1 MICLKNHSNK
11 KIVTAIL
18 IAGLGLSLF
27 TGIIQESACAQSISG
42 PALPDLGTQRVY
54 LIGNPAGIDP
64 QKISDE
70 IGRVERSSRQ
80 KYYVVVVRNAGKGA
94 SSARDFMDS
103 MGPQWVKQS
112 ASKGITFDTKRGVVI
127 LVDLEN
133 RKIVM
138 HGGTELR
145 QDYDFRDPYLDR
157 ELIVP
162 HFRPLAQKGD
172 MTRAITE
179 LIVQTDR
186 WVASKEKTSPVEE
199 SPVDQ
204 KVIPNTQTQPQLPRY
219 YWTKTN
225 LTGFA
230 VLTLV
235 VVGAI
240 VGIKLKRRKRYRDSV
255 IVQFQEYRSRTVSL
269 MERLDDLRKHHSNL
283 LTLDPSFKQPLAGK
297 TLAVY
302 EGLGTELN
310 SLWDKWLS
318 LMDVWERA
326 NRLVKSSRSYDL
338 KKINEA
344 KSLLDQEGK
353 YDGIE
358 ERVELCAKQ
367 LEELSQAHTT
377 AAQKRLEVLAQIA
390 GLQKQLEQ
398 VTQSELSI
406 KPYEGTLS
414 LVDGLVRQAEPLAV
428 NDPLESVETLD
439 EALATIDNVS
449 TTVNDV
455 LSLLERSEHL
465 ETRLQASSKE
475 VSELRRS
482 GYKLT
487 EREANPDLK
496 VEKIRHLLEMMQVS
510 LQRAETSSALKA
522 LEEAEATAQSA
533 DSDVKRF
540 VDSKA
545 ECPKR
550 ILEGNEELAKLEIR
564 IHETDPL
571 INELNQSFAHGSFES
586 VEENIERAKDLEKSA
601 RSLLEKSLVDSSEA
615 TQNYLSAL
623 ESANKASEMVGRAN
637 EALTA
642 LVNRHGELLELSI
655 STKSGLREL
664 DLKTRELQERFQAS
678 SQVIGAEARNSFDHL
693 IQLIV
698 QISNGMRAGRPD
710 WVQLD
715 RQFQAA
721 VKGLELT
728 KSQAE
733 EDIEGGR
740 KLAERYQE
748 VRQRERSVGQLLQ
761 VENKC
766 RPPAIQRYRQ
776 ANDLLSRFDNSNE
789 LDATDWDSRLR
800 WVDEVAENLDRAEEL
815 ANQDINLANGA
826 AAEIE
831 AAANSIRKMQ
841 ACLSPGVS
849 INLNASESLL
859 AQAHGMIS
867 AQNYEAAIDA
877 AQQAEH
883 AASVAWNQ
891 AEHQTRRRQMQTDR
905 SVVMGDP
912 SILIGTMEAARTAT
926 EQWSRSSGNAG
937 GTNDKGWTSDN
948 SSSSWGERD
957 SSGGGSRSS
966 ESSW

>member
-18 IAGLGLSLF
+18 IAGLGFSLL
-27 TGIIQESACAQSISG
+27 TGMIQKSAFAQSISG
-42 PALPDLGTQRVY
+42 SALPDLGTQRVY
-54 LIGNPAGIDP
+54 LIGNPPGLDAK
-64 QKISDE
+64 KISDE

-80 KYYVVVVRNAGKGA
+80 KYYVVVVRNAGKGS
-94 SSARDFMDS
+94 SSAREFMDS
-103 MGPQWVKQS
+103 MGPQWVRQS
-112 ASKGITFDTKRGVVI
+112 ASKGIPFDTKRGVVI

-186 WVASKEKTSPVEE
+186 WVASKVKTSPAEE

-204 KVIPNTQTQPQLPRY
+204 KVIPNSQTQPQFPRS
-219 YWTKTN
+219 YWTKTK

-235 VVGAI
+235 VVGTV

-255 IVQFQEYRSRTVSL
+255 MVQFQEYRSKTVSL
-269 MERLDDLRKHHSNL
+269 MERLDELRKNHSNL

-326 NRLVKSSRSYDL
+326 NKLVKSSRSYDL
-338 KKINEA
+338 KQINEA

-358 ERVELCAKQ
+358 ERVELCATQ
-367 LEELSQAHTT
+367 LEDLSQAHAT
-377 AAQKRLEVLAQIA
+377 AAQKRLDVIAQIA

-414 LVDGLVRQAEPLAV
+414 LVDGLVRQAEPLAA

-439 EALATIDNVS
+439 EALATIDKVS

-455 LSLLERSEHL
+455 LSLLERSEQL

-487 EREANPDLK
+487 EREADPDLK
-496 VEKIRHLLEMMQVS
+496 VEKIRHLLEMIQVS

-540 VDSKA
+540 VDAKA

-550 ILEGNEELAKLEIR
+550 ILEGNEELAKLEVR
-564 IHETDPL
+564 IHETAPL
-571 INELNQSFAHGSFES
+571 ISELNQGFAHGSFES
-586 VEENIERAKDLEKSA
+586 VAENIERAEELEKSA
-601 RSLLEKSLVDSSEA
+601 RSLLEKSFVDSAAA

-623 ESANKASEMVGRAN
+623 ESANKASEMVGRGN

-642 LVNRHGELLELSI
+642 LVNRHSELLELSI

-664 DLKTRELQERFQAS
+664 DLKTRELQERFQAN

-698 QISNGMRAGRPD
+698 QISNGMRSGKPD

-733 EDIEGGR
+733 EDIAGGR

-748 VRQRERSVGQLLQ
+748 VRQRERFVGQLLQ
-761 VENKC
+761 MENKD
-766 RPPAIQRYRQ
+766 RPPANQRYQ
-776 ANDLLSRFDNSNE
+776 KANELLRRFENSNE
-789 LDATDWDSRLR
+789 LDPTDWDSRLR
-800 WVDEVAENLDRAEEL
+800 WVEEVAENLDRAEEL
-815 ANQDINLANGA
+815 ANQDINLANGSVAEIA
-826 AAEIE
+826 AAGQ
-831 AAANSIRKMQ
+831 SIRKVQ
-841 ACLSPGVS
+841 AYHSSGISVNLS
-849 INLNASESLL
+849 ASENLL
-859 AQAHGMIS
+859 AQAQSMLS
-867 AQNYEAAIDA
+867 AQNYEAAIEA

-883 AASVAWNQ
+883 SASVAWNQ
-891 AEHQTRRRQMQTDR
+891 AQHEARRRQMQTDR

-912 SILIGTMEAARTAT
+912 SILIGTIEAARRAA
-926 EQWSRSSGNAG
+926 EQWSRSAGNVG
-937 GTNDKGWTSDN
+937 GMNNQGWTSDN
-948 SSSSWGERD
+948 SSSSWGEGD
-957 SSGGGSRSS
+957 SSGGGSTSS